1 MTGAILTNRSAK
13 DRNSVD
19 FYETP
24 EQVTVALADFLEAS
38 CGLTNAATI
47 WEPACGKGKLANV
60 FRARGG
66 YSVVC
71 TDLNDFGYGENGV
84 DFLSAERDCDWI
96 ITNPPF
102 SKATEFIEHA
112 LELNKKCAFLLK
124 SQFFHAKSR
133 INLFENNPPSYI
145 LPLTWRPDFLYGQK
159 SGSPTMEVMWVVW
172 DGTHNCTYRPL
183 RKPEV

>member
-24 EQVTVALADFLEAS
+24 EQATVALADFLEAN

-66 YSVVC
+66 
-71 TDLNDFGYGENGV
+71 
-84 DFLSAERDCDWI
+84 I
-96 ITNPPF
+96 
-102 SKATEFIEHA
+102 A
-112 LELNKKCAFLLK
+112 LFAP
-124 SQFFHAKSR
+124 
-133 INLFENNPPSYI
+133 I
-145 LPLTWRPDFLYGQK
+145 
-159 SGSPTMEVMWVVW
+159 
-172 DGTHNCTYRPL
+172 
-183 RKPEV
+183 